1 MLEGIEGAGPF
12 AWLEVPEK
20 PSFPPISTA
29 LHHSAALLSGA
40 AAGKFPIPAVSR
52 SVQSFTSQQ
61 ISLDCPGSRRARV
74 FLWIKTEMY
83 QGRNEPDYRSF
94 FGKEQETNYLGR
106 VAAL

>member
-1 MLEGIEGAGPF
+1 MLEGIEGAGPL

-83 QGRNEPDYRSF
+83 QGRNEPDI
-94 FGKEQETNYLGR
+94 GR
-106 VAAL
+106 FSVKNRKQTTWGA